1 MLTLTLLVLL
11 VSMALTLLR
20 AVKGPTVYDRIL
32 AANAFSTKTV
42 LLIAALGF
50 LVGEAEYYIDIAMMY
65 TLVGFIATVA
75 VLKVSEFGNLGQ
87 SGAVRS
93 TPAEQPRK

>member
-1 MLTLTLLVLL
+1 
-11 VSMALTLLR
+11 
-20 AVKGPTVYDRIL
+20 
-32 AANAFSTKTV
+32 
-42 LLIAALGF
+42 
-50 LVGEAEYYIDIAMMY
+50 LVGEAEYYVDIAVMY

>member
-1 MLTLTLLVLL
+1 
-11 VSMALTLLR
+11 MALH
-20 AVKGPTVYDRIL
+20 VGM
-32 AANAFSTKTV
+32 S

-50 LVGEAEYYIDIAMMY
+50 LVGEAEYYVDIALMY

-87 SGAVRS
+87 AGVVRS
-93 TPAEQPRK
+93 TPVESPRK